1 MLDVVLWFPSK
12 SKLENQFS
20 SFILNLIHTEED
32 ILPNH
37 LFFLD
42 ISLFKY
48 TLKFKSVN
56 KIHVTYHV
64 YKYTS
69 PYLLIFIYEN
79 T

>member
-37 LFFLD
+37 LFLSLD
-42 ISLFKY
+42 ISLFKN
-48 TLKFKSVN
+48 TLKFKFN
-56 KIHVTYHV
+56 KLHVTYHV

-69 PYLLIFIYEN
+69 PYFYI
-79 T
+79 

>member
-42 ISLFKY
+42 ISLFK
-48 TLKFKSVN
+48 SVN